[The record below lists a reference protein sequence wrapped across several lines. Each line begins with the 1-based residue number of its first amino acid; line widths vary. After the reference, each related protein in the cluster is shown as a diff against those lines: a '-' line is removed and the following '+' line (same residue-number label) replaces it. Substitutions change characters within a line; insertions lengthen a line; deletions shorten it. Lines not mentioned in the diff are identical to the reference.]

1 MNISGV
7 EYKEIQG
14 LPSYYAGYD
23 GSIYSSK
30 RNKKLKLSMDSHG
43 YLQFYPTD
51 EHGKKHTTLVHRVVA
66 LAWIDNPDNKPEV
79 HHKDENRKNNAVDNL
94 AWVTHKENINL
105 GNHNANIARTLG
117 KPIVLTS
124 IADGSKMYFKS
135 TRDARRAGYNPDA
148 VLAGITKQVKGY
160 TAEYVNKEGEH

>member
-7 EYKEIQG
+7 EYKEIPG
-14 LPSYYAGYD
+14 LHNYYVGYD

-30 RNKKLKLSMDSHG
+30 RNKTLKLSADSSG

-51 EHGKKHTTLVHRVVA
+51 EHGKKRTALVHRAVA
-66 LAWIDNPDNKPEV
+66 LVWLDNPDNKPEV

-94 AWVTHKENINL
+94 AWVTHKENTNV
-105 GNHNANIARTLG
+105 GNHNANISKTLG

-124 IADGSKMYFKS
+124 IADGSKMYFNS
-135 TRDARRAGYNPDA
+135 TRAARRAGYNPDA

-160 TAEYVNKEGEH
+160 TAEYVKK